1 MSGLMETEVLIVG
14 AGPVGLTV
22 AVELTRRGVPCRV
35 VEERPAPRDSTRGCT
50 VYQRTLEVFDAM
62 GLPVEEYAAEG
73 ARMARR
79 VYHHFGEEIGT
90 VDMAEPRSDHP
101 YPLVVGQNVT
111 ERYLER
117 RLADMGVPVQRGT
130 SAGAVTQEKDGVTV
144 ALRHADGRR
153 SVIRAAW
160 VVAAQGA
167 ASGVRDSVG
176 VAWREWRRFT
186 GLRMLQIDA
195 RVRLPF
201 ALAPDEAH
209 LFFGA
214 GGHVGCVPL
223 PGGRHRVFVVRRGA
237 EDGAERGDPA
247 PAEIAAAMAPLCG
260 VDEVGLEDGRFA
272 WRVRLQNRFA
282 DRMRAGRV
290 LLAGDSAR
298 VFAPVHAQG
307 MNTGVQ
313 DAFNLGWKLAA
324 VAGEGAPE
332 TLLDTYEAERRPV
345 AEELLGR
352 TERSLDFGVQEAPD
366 RDELL
371 AAIAVNRPK
380 RTQLAIDYPDS
391 PLTRDLLGDAAG
403 PRAGR
408 RAPGR
413 WEGHWTL
420 LVLPGPRPDR
430 RVIGRLMTGLDP
442 RVEAIV
448 DVDGA
453 ASSALNAGPDA
464 AGIHLIRP
472 DGHIGLRGGLEHA
485 PQVAAYLDTVLGP
498 VPPRTRSTA

>member
-22 AVELTRRGVPCRV
+22 AVELARRGVPCRV
-35 VEERPAPRDSTRGCT
+35 VEERSAPRESTRGCT

-62 GLPVEEYAAEG
+62 GLPVDDYVAEG
-73 ARMARR
+73 ARMAHR
-79 VYHHFGEEIGT
+79 VYHLFGERIGT
-90 VDMAEPRSDHP
+90 VDMAEPGSARP

-117 RLADMGVPVQRGT
+117 RLADLGVLVQRGT
-130 SAGAVTQEKDGVTV
+130 SAGAVTQENDGVTV
-144 ALRHADGRR
+144 TLHHEGGRR

-160 VVAAQGA
+160 LVAAQGA
-167 ASGVRDSVG
+167 ASGVRDSLG

-186 GLRMLQIDA
+186 GLQMLQIDA

-201 ALAPDEAH
+201 GLAPDEAH

-223 PGGRHRVFVVRRGA
+223 PDGRHRVFVVRRSAGGP
-237 EDGAERGDPA
+237 DERGDPR
-247 PAEIAAAMAPLCG
+247 PAEIAAAMERLCG
-260 VDEVGLEDGRFA
+260 VGEVGLSEGSFA

-282 DRMRAGRV
+282 ERMRVGRV

-332 TLLDTYEAERRPV
+332 ALLDSYEAERRPV
-345 AEELLGR
+345 AEELLAR
-352 TERSLDFGVQEAPD
+352 TERSLDFGVQESPG
-366 RDELL
+366 RDPLL

-391 PLTRDLLGDAAG
+391 PLTRDLLGEAAG
-403 PRAGR
+403 SRAGR

-413 WEGHWTL
+413 WDGRWTL

-430 RVIGRLMTGLDP
+430 WGIGRLMTGLDS
-442 RVEAIV
+442 RVDVIV
-448 DVDGA
+448 DVDGE
-453 ASSALNAGPDA
+453 ASSAMNAAPDA
-464 AGIHLIRP
+464 PAIHLIRP
-472 DGHIGLRGGLEHA
+472 DGHIGLRGGLEHG